1 MTVIPRGTSQ
11 RGHLMNARTIAVW
24 TTAFCFA
31 ALLGSCLAGPRS
43 AVLGQ
48 WKEIGGTEVI
58 EFFRDGTITILDQ
71 SGASMGGSY
80 KWIEGNKMRIELSGL
95 GALMGPM
102 VATVT
107 VSGGELTLAM
117 QNGEVWKYNRVR

>member
-1 MTVIPRGTSQ
+1 MTAASRGTAQ
-11 RGHLMNARTIAVW
+11 RGYVVNIRTLLVGSI
-24 TTAFCFA
+24 AFCVVG
-31 ALLGSCLAGPRS
+31 LSGSCLAGSRS

-48 WKEIGGTEVI
+48 WKEVSGTEVI

-71 SGASMGGSY
+71 SGASMGGNY
-80 KWIEGNKMRIELSGL
+80 KWIEGNRMRIELSGL

-107 VSGGELTLAM
+107 VSGSELRLAM
-117 QNGEVWKYNRVR
+117 QNGEVWKYRRM